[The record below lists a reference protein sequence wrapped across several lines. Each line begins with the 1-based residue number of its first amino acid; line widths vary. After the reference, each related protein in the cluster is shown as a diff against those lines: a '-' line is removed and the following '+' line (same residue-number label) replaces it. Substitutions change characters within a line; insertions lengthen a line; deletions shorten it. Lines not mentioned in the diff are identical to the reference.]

1 MNATARFEWPIR
13 PDRIEVS
20 SLGYLAAA
28 ILLAAR
34 PGTLTGLRH
43 ETPPSETPPSAT
55 VHRLVP
61 RNARPRLTPVPTEG
75 PRRAAEA

>member
-28 ILLAAR
+28 ILLAGR
-34 PGTLTGLRH
+34 HGTRQGTLQGRHH
-43 ETPPSETPPSAT
+43 ETLPSAT

-61 RNARPRLTPVPTEG
+61 RRARPRLTPVPSDG
-75 PRRAAEA
+75 LRRAAEA

>member
-28 ILLAAR
+28 ILLSAR
-34 PGTLTGLRH
+34 
-43 ETPPSETPPSAT
+43 TPPPSAT

-61 RNARPRLTPVPTEG
+61 RRARPRLVPVPSDG
-75 PRRAAEA
+75 LRRAAEA

>member
-1 MNATARFEWPIR
+1 MTATARFEWPIR

-28 ILLAAR
+28 ILLADLRAAR
-34 PGTLTGLRH
+34 AAASRPAPAAPLPL
-43 ETPPSETPPSAT
+43 AT

-61 RNARPRLTPVPTEG
+61 RRARMASAPSEG
-75 PRRAAEA
+75 MRRAAEG

>member
-1 MNATARFEWPIR
+1 MTATARFEWPIR

-28 ILLAAR
+28 ILLADGRDAR
-34 PGTLTGLRH
+34 AAASRPLR
-43 ETPPSETPPSAT
+43 SAT

-61 RNARPRLTPVPTEG
+61 RRARAAPAEG
-75 PRRAAEA
+75 LLRAAEG

>member
-20 SLGYLAAA
+20 SRGYLAAA
-28 ILLAAR
+28 ILLADLRAAR
-34 PGTLTGLRH
+34 AAASHPM
-43 ETPPSETPPSAT
+43 PSAT

-61 RNARPRLTPVPTEG
+61 RRARMAPPPPEG
-75 PRRAAEA
+75 IRRAAEG